1 MDMFLFGRR
10 LKEIRESRNISAE
23 ELARAIGVN
32 KATVHRYETGYFKSI
47 KLDRLEAISNFL
59 NVSKNYLT
67 GDSNDKY
74 FNESIESV
82 FEVKPKELSDIL
94 GISID
99 LLSQNNILVKGKP
112 VDQDNLNALIKYM
125 EFILDLTKKDKE

>member
-1 MDMFLFGRR
+1 MFLFGSR

-23 ELARAIGVN
+23 ELADAIGVN
-32 KATVHRYETGYFKSI
+32 KATVHRYESGYFKSI
-47 KLDRLEAISNFL
+47 KMDRLDKIAEFL

-67 GDSNDKY
+67 GESNDKY
-74 FNESIESV
+74 FNETIQSV

-94 GISID
+94 NISID
-99 LLSQNNILVKGKP
+99 LLSQDNILLKGKP

-125 EFILDLTKKDKE
+125 EFILNLTEKNKE

>member
-1 MDMFLFGRR
+1 MDMFLFGSR
-10 LKEIRESRNISAE
+10 LKEIRESRNISAD

-32 KATVHRYETGYFKSI
+32 KATVHRYENGYFKSI
-47 KLDRLEAISNFL
+47 KLDRLEAIADFL

-74 FNESIESV
+74 FNDKIESV

-99 LLSQNNILVKGKP
+99 LLNQDNILVKGEP
-112 VDQDNLNALIKYM
+112 VDQDKLNGLIKYM

>member
-1 MDMFLFGRR
+1 MDMFLFGSR

-23 ELARAIGVN
+23 ELADAIGVN
-32 KATVHRYETGYFKSI
+32 KATVHRYESGYFKSI
-47 KLDRLEAISNFL
+47 KMDRLDKIAEFL

-67 GDSNDKY
+67 GESNDKY
-74 FNESIESV
+74 FNETIQSV

-94 GISID
+94 NISID
-99 LLSQNNILVKGKP
+99 LLSQDNILLKGKP

-125 EFILDLTKKDKE
+125 EFILNLTEKSKE